1 MKKEIQTLI
10 DKYNLSKDI
19 YETPL
24 YDETSTRIDFL
35 NKLFEIFGWD
45 VDNQK
50 LLPENLR
57 EVIHEASVKVEED
70 EVIKKKKPDYMFQ
83 IQGRSVFF
91 VEAKKPSVD
100 ISNSQKSVFQL
111 RRYGWSA
118 GMEYS
123 ILTNFKEMVIY
134 DCKVKPKATDAIHVA
149 RIAKFNFTEYVDKLD
164 SISYFLKKDIVEE
177 NKFDL
182 SNSREFSSFDSYFL
196 NQIKKWRL
204 SLAQNIIKNNDIVDI
219 EDFNVFIQRLI
230 NKILFLR
237 ICEDT
242 NLEDYEQL
250 QKLNNIS
257 ELEGLFANADKKYN
271 SGIFHLLDENSY
283 TVDFVIIKNIFNGL

>member
-1 MKKEIQTLI
+1 MEKEIQTLI
-10 DKYNLSKDI
+10 DKYILSKDI

-57 EVIHEASVKVEED
+57 EIIHEASVNVEED
-70 EVIKKKKPDYMFQ
+70 EIIKKKKPDYMFQ

-91 VEAKKPSVD
+91 VEVKKPSVD

-123 ILTNFKEMVIY
+123 ILTNFKEV
-134 DCKVKPKATDAIHVA
+134 DEELL
-149 RIAKFNFTEYVDKLD
+149 KFQVLT
-164 SISYFLKKDIVEE
+164 
-177 NKFDL
+177 
-182 SNSREFSSFDSYFL
+182 
-196 NQIKKWRL
+196 
-204 SLAQNIIKNNDIVDI
+204 
-219 EDFNVFIQRLI
+219 
-230 NKILFLR
+230 
-237 ICEDT
+237 
-242 NLEDYEQL
+242 
-250 QKLNNIS
+250 
-257 ELEGLFANADKKYN
+257 
-271 SGIFHLLDENSY
+271 
-283 TVDFVIIKNIFNGL
+283 